1 MQRMCGAG
9 ASYMAAA
16 TVPRPLSRLSAGS
29 VPSAG
34 AERARA
40 RSIRSL
46 QPTPPPPA
54 VQPVRVGFGTGELKS
69 ADLSG
74 KPGRE
79 GLDTLEFS
87 LKLGGASEALRKLRF
102 GAKAGRRS
110 TLSPA
115 VLFALRRRMVMKR
128 ARSGCLRP
136 DTTPCQNDVKAPGLS
151 CLLKRGV
158 TIGVAGRRW
167 VTSHWHTQALLMSR

>member
-9 ASYMAAA
+9 ASCLAAA

-34 AERARA
+34 AERAPA

-79 GLDTLEFS
+79 GLYTLEFS
-87 LKLGGASEALRKLRF
+87 LKLGGAPEALRKLRF
-102 GAKAGRRS
+102 GAKAGCCG

-128 ARSGCLRP
+128 VRSGCLGPGTAPR
-136 DTTPCQNDVKAPGLS
+136 QSDVQASGLRYS
-151 CLLKRGV
+151 V
-158 TIGVAGRRW
+158 
-167 VTSHWHTQALLMSR
+167 Q